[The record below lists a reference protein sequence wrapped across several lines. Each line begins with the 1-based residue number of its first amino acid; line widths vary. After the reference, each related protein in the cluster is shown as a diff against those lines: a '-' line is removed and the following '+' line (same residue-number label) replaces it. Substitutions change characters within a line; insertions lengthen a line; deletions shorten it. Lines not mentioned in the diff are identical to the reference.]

1 MICQTIRI
9 QIRNAWE
16 ISQPARKAKLKLK
29 ELDNCQVG
37 DQWPVSDE
45 IHSQKRSF
53 LTSYYVLKFIIL
65 VAF

>member
-1 MICQTIRI
+1 MKCQTIR
-9 QIRNAWE
+9 IRNAWE
-16 ISQPARKAKLKLK
+16 ISQPVRKAKLKLK
-29 ELDNCQVG
+29 ELDNFQVG

-53 LTSYYVLKFIIL
+53 LTSCYVLKFIIL